1 MENFHE
7 CPPDKIIYDP
17 YKGSRICKE
26 GGKVLEEGIITE
38 EGEWRAYTAEEKMRR
53 ARVGG
58 AVSYSKPYMGIEAHV
73 GPLKEPGNKKIRGLS
88 KKTDAVKLQKVLKMN
103 RISSSVEKSTSQ
115 ALQVLDEI
123 AARLELP
130 ENIKEEASKI
140 YREAAHR
147 GLTRG
152 RSIEAMVAAV
162 IYIACRLAELP
173 YTIDSIVKVL
183 RSPEGEAKREVSR
196 NYRLLV
202 KDLKINLPVVEAE
215 RFVPSIASSLHLPES
230 VVVEAIKI
238 LREAKKRGIPS
249 GKDPSGLAAA
259 AVYLAALRQ
268 GYRKTQKDVAVV
280 AGVTEVTVRNRYKEI
295 TQALK
300 LEG

>member
-1 MENFHE
+1 MEGNRE

-17 YKGSRICKE
+17 YKGARICAE
-26 GGKVLEEGIITE
+26 GGHVIEEGIITE

-58 AVSYSKPYMGIEAHV
+58 AISYSKPYMGIEAHV

-88 KKTDAVKLQKVLKMN
+88 KKTDAIKLQKVLKMN

-115 ALQVLDEI
+115 ALEVLDAL

-162 IYIACRLAELP
+162 IYIACRLARLS
-173 YTIDSIVKVL
+173 YTIDHIVRVMK
-183 RSPEGEAKREVSR
+183 SPEGEARREISR
-196 NYRLLV
+196 NYRMLV
-202 KDLKINLPVVEAE
+202 KDLGIQIPVVEPE
-215 RFVPSIASSLHLPES
+215 RFVPAIASSLYLPES
-230 VVVEAIKI
+230 VMVEAIKI
-238 LREAKKRGIPS
+238 LKEAKQRGIPS

-259 AVYLAALRQ
+259 AVYLAALRH
-268 GYRKTQKDVAVV
+268 GYRKTQKEIAVV

-295 TQALK
+295 TQALRI
-300 LEG
+300 EG